1 MTRKLFVPLFLL
13 STLLLS
19 ATCAAPPEG
28 PGQGPG
34 KTPISVRGW
43 IAYIQLPPQELM
55 KVSDPEQAR
64 RHMRQFL
71 QDTNIYVVDMP
82 FVSGSIAET
91 GAFIMLDI
99 PPGDVR
105 VRFQPPGLPEAE
117 LLLRNLPGNADVLLP
132 ALKIENDQ
140 ITLMDPSKAVVR
152 IPIEGGERRKLDSV
166 VFAGSHEVEV
176 WEVPFGDLV
185 DRREFPTGEEKLP
198 KELVIPKVK

>member
-1 MTRKLFVPLFLL
+1 MTRKLFVPILFLVP
-13 STLLLS
+13 LLLS
-19 ATCAAPPEG
+19 ACAAPEN

-64 RHMRQFL
+64 RHMRQFME
-71 QDTNIYVVDMP
+71 DTNIYVVDMP

-91 GAFIMLDI
+91 GAFMMLDI

-105 VRFQPPGLPEAE
+105 IRFQPPGLPEAE

-140 ITLMDPSKAVVR
+140 VTLMDPSKAVVR
-152 IPIEGGERRKLDSV
+152 IPVDGGERRKVDST
-166 VFAGSHEVEV
+166 VFAGSHEIEV

-185 DRREFPTGEEKLP
+185 DRRDFPTGEERLP
-198 KELVIPKVK
+198 KELVVPKVK